1 MDTYSQKQNVD
12 IILQVE
18 QLFINLSKYLI
29 KAKINIEKLNK
40 RLEGNVVRMVNKAVF
55 KLLMDLFFVINYI
68 FRVMLKVKFSFISKL
83 FRFKTKRVKE

>member
-55 KLLMDLFFVINYI
+55 KLLMGLFFGINYI

-83 FRFKTKRVKE
+83 T

>member
-18 QLFINLSKYLI
+18 QLYINLSKYLI
-29 KAKINIEKLNK
+29 KAKISIEKLNK

-55 KLLMDLFFVINYI
+55 KLLMDIFFCYKLYI
-68 FRVMLKVKFSFISKL
+68 
-83 FRFKTKRVKE
+83 

>member
-18 QLFINLSKYLI
+18 QLYINLSKYLI

-55 KLLMDLFFVINYI
+55 KLLMDIFFCYKLYI
-68 FRVMLKVKFSFISKL
+68 
-83 FRFKTKRVKE
+83 

>member
-83 FRFKTKRVKE
+83 T